1 MLIDFAKF
9 IEKFCQL
16 NCFSSGKMKRLL
28 FNFLAINF
36 LFAVSIN
43 LSAQIIENTPGENNG
58 RKEDGGQ
65 ISKSF
70 LGIKLQ
76 PEVQS
81 IVREIERK
89 TGNKIYA
96 DFVRQEGF
104 LLASSYIS
112 EEGTAYVL
120 VDYKLENGNAKRL
133 ESVITHELL
142 HLRLTANGYPA
153 FIFSDGVNTAKG
165 RAIDTEQDN
174 INDLRNLIEHRIFKA
189 EMEKFDLY
197 KHVDLAGDTA
207 AQARKNKG
215 RQDGQTDSINYARA
229 ILEYQNAADVED
241 VRRIYAANKWTR
253 ALSDGK
259 AIAAIISASNPTTA
273 KDSETVFLKCLAV
286 LYPLPDSQYYFK
298 LTPDPE
304 IKSFKRMTVSI
315 SRRAA
320 TRRGTKRN

>member
-1 MLIDFAKF
+1 
-9 IEKFCQL
+9 
-16 NCFSSGKMKRLL
+16 MKRIL
-28 FNFLAINF
+28 FNFLAIKF
-36 LFAVSIN
+36 LLTASIN
-43 LSAQIIENTPGENNG
+43 ISAQIIENTPDENNG
-58 RKEDGGQ
+58 RNENNRQ

-76 PEVQS
+76 PEVQL
-81 IVREIERK
+81 IVKEIERR

-104 LLASSYIS
+104 ILASSYIS

-120 VDYKLENGNAKRL
+120 VDYKLENGDAKKL
-133 ESVITHELL
+133 EAVIAHELL

-153 FIFSDGVNTAKG
+153 FIFSDSVNTAKG

-174 INDLRNLIEHRIFKA
+174 INDLRSLIEHQIFKA
-189 EMEKFDLY
+189 EMEKFGLY

-207 AQARKNKG
+207 AVARRNKG
-215 RQDGQTDSINYARA
+215 KQDGQTESINYVRA
-229 ILEYQNAADVED
+229 ILEYQNAADIEE
-241 VRRIYAANKWTR
+241 VRKIYAANKWTR

-259 AIAAIISASNPTTA
+259 AIANIISASNPKTA

-286 LYPLPDSQYYFK
+286 LYPFPNSQYYFK

-304 IKSFKRMTVSI
+304 IKSFKRMTVSV

-320 TRRGTKRN
+320 TRRRGTKRN